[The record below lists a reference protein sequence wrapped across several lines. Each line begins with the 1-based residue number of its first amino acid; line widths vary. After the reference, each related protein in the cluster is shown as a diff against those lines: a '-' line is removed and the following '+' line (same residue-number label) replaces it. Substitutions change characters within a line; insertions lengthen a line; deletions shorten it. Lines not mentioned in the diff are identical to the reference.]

1 MVAGAGRPLH
11 DFSDPPTNFGKSN
24 ICMSRPTLLAKCSTN
39 REIKV
44 DEGAGGHGALIT
56 SSWRIGSVSDELV
69 SITVES
75 LINR

>member
-1 MVAGAGRPLH
+1 MMVAGAGRPLY
-11 DFSDPPTNFGKSN
+11 DFSGPPTNFGKSN
-24 ICMSRPTLLAKCSTN
+24 ICISTLLAKCSTN